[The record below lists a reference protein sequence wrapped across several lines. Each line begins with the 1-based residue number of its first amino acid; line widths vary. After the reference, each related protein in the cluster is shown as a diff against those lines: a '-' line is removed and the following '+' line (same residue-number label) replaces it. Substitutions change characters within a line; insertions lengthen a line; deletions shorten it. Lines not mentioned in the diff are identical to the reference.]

1 MLYKPNSL
9 ELKFMATDL
18 YPLPSLLK
26 PRERVDSSGIIYLN
40 QSYSPIFN
48 PLRNPLKIELY
59 NETSSDKP
67 S

>member
-1 MLYKPNSL
+1 
-9 ELKFMATDL
+9 MATDL